1 MTLGNILNH
10 YVKDDTDVYI
20 PITYRTI
27 IASDGTDVLAG
38 FCRYENGELISE
50 DGDNYSLEDEIIKYE
65 MKLDNNINGT
75 MQMHLT
81 VWYESEWLTDD
92 CYG

>member
-10 YVKDDTDVYI
+10 YVKNGADVYI

-27 IASDGTDVLAG
+27 ITSDGTDVFAG
-38 FCRYENGELISE
+38 FCRYENGKLISE

-81 VWYESEWLTDD
+81 VWYESEWITDD
-92 CYG
+92 NYG

>member
-1 MTLGNILNH
+1 
-10 YVKDDTDVYI
+10 
-20 PITYRTI
+20 
-27 IASDGTDVLAG
+27 
-38 FCRYENGELISE
+38 
-50 DGDNYSLEDEIIKYE
+50 

>member
-10 YVKDDTDVYI
+10 YVKDGTDVYI

-27 IASDGTDVLAG
+27 ITSSGDDVFAG

-65 MKLDNNINGT
+65 MKLDNSINGT

>member
-10 YVKDDTDVYI
+10 YVKDGADVYI

-27 IASDGTDVLAG
+27 ITSDGTDVLAG

-65 MKLDNNINGT
+65 MKLDNSINGT

>member
-10 YVKDDTDVYI
+10 YVKNGTDVYI